1 MLRHPIFTL
10 NVAAA
15 IGVALIGIGVP
26 LPFAV
31 LIVVAGVT
39 LLGLAWKSS
48 TPDSATIK
56 HGHYD
61 RYLAGAPQDAE
72 TYFLRGLTRYGQ
84 GDMAGAINDYDRTIA
99 FDPKKPIVYTNRGV
113 ARRFLGD
120 LAGAISDYNQAIT
133 LDPKMAI
140 AYYNRASARLKQL
153 TFTHIFGGV
162 SSSTLNYGR
171 VKWRK

>member
-61 RYLAGAPQDAE
+61 RYLAGAPGHYDRYLAGAPQDAE

-99 FDPKKPIVYTNRGV
+99 LDPKKPIVYTNRGLPV
-113 ARRFLGD
+113 
-120 LAGAISDYNQAIT
+120 
-133 LDPKMAI
+133 
-140 AYYNRASARLKQL
+140 
-153 TFTHIFGGV
+153 V
-162 SSSTLNYGR
+162 SWET
-171 VKWRK
+171 